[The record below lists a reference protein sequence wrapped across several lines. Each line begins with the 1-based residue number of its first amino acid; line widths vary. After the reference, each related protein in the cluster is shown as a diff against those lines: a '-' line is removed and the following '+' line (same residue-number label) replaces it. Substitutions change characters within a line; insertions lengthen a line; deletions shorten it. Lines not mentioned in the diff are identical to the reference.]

1 MEHGGVWAARPH
13 STPVPSAPVI
23 TPVGRRAGVGG
34 NHGAGDSS
42 SATTRRT
49 LLTGWR
55 TWLLLPVACLF
66 EALGAA

>member
-23 TPVGRRAGVGG
+23 TPCTGG
-34 NHGAGDSS
+34 PAWEAITVQ
-42 SATTRRT
+42 ATAHRLPTRRT

-55 TWLLLPVACLF
+55 TWLLLRVTCLF
-66 EALGAA
+66 EALEAA